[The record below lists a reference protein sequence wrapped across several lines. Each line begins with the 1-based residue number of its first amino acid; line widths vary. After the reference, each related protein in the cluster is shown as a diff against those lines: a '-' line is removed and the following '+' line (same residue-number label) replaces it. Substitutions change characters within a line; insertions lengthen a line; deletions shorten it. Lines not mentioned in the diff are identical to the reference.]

1 MVQLH
6 RLKCKYGPTGSSRT
20 SASGGSYNRMAPWR
34 ALGVFLY
41 WILLIASVPLLQ
53 EGPFVFVD
61 WQESPYTGG
70 PFERLY
76 SPSNGVEGAIQ
87 NVDFATGLAS
97 ILTVVSSA
105 TGTRVRAF
113 GSKWTYNNIP
123 YVDESMVDSA
133 GLNYCQVGIN
143 STYLTGIYV
152 DLASQ
157 LVFVQA
163 GVTIQALSQALL
175 EKKLALSTSGHSDGQ
190 RIAGAMS
197 TGTHGS
203 RFQYGAMEE
212 MIRAIHIVTHGNRH
226 VLLQGEA
233 VVNQAFAT
241 YLGNATLIQD
251 EKLFNTAK
259 VCFGSCGIIHGYVLQ
274 VEPLYQL
281 RRVTKKYS
289 YAAVANTLDTL
300 DVSGLDGIGNIF
312 TNPFHIQ
319 IVLNPF
325 DKAFGAYVEVM
336 DQQPYDGRHLQATA
350 EEPGETSGPDLSL
363 LDFPVSLVNNPI
375 LRFID
380 KMLFGGGLS
389 RLICGVIMGS
399 IVILG
404 TKTPDKVEANLP
416 SVTFGDPVKGLFP
429 WQTTNTEICV
439 SLERTTDALAII
451 DNLILSDPLPF
462 YYSLRFVKKTTSTLG
477 FTKFD
482 TSTAIEL
489 LGFQDATLWTLTY
502 DWYERLFAAFETAD
516 IPYSYHWG
524 KRFPLNKNWVPK
536 TYGDALT
543 EWQEQRRILLDSNEP
558 MFRNDVLDQL
568 GL

>member
-1 MVQLH
+1 M
-6 RLKCKYGPTGSSRT
+6 GP
-20 SASGGSYNRMAPWR
+20 WK
-34 ALGVFLY
+34 ALGMFLY
-41 WILLIASVPLLQ
+41 WILLIGAVPLLE
-53 EGPFVFVD
+53 EGPLVFVD

-76 SPSNGVEGAIQ
+76 HPSNSVEGPIQ
-87 NVDFATGLAS
+87 NQDFATGLTS
-97 ILTVVSSA
+97 ILSVLSSA

-123 YVDESMVDSA
+123 YVDESMVDST
-133 GLNYCQVGIN
+133 GLNYCQIGIN
-143 STYLTGIYV
+143 STYLVGNYV
-152 DLASQ
+152 NLASN

-175 EKKLALSTSGHSDGQ
+175 DKKLAISTSGHSDGQ
-190 RIAGAMS
+190 RIGGAMS

-251 EKLFNTAK
+251 KKLFNTAK
-259 VCFGSCGIIHGYVLQ
+259 VCFGSCGIIHGFVLQ

-289 YAAVANTLDTL
+289 YAAVTNTLNTL
-300 DVSGLDGIGNIF
+300 DVSGLDGIGGIF
-312 TNPFHIQ
+312 INPFHIQ
-319 IVLNPF
+319 VVLNPF
-325 DKAFGAYVEVM
+325 DKATGAYVEVM
-336 DQQPYDGRHLQATA
+336 DQQPYDGRRFLQDTA
-350 EEPGETSGPDLSL
+350 GEADDSAGADLSS
-363 LDFPVSLVNNPI
+363 LDFPIALVNNPI

-380 KMLFGGGLS
+380 KLLFGSGLT
-389 RLICGVIMGS
+389 RLFSGVIMGS

-404 TKTPDKVEANLP
+404 TKRPDVVSTNVP
-416 SVTFGDPVKGLFP
+416 SAIFGDPVKGLFP
-429 WQTTNTEICV
+429 WQTTNTEIGV
-439 SLERTTDALAII
+439 PLERTTDALAII

-462 YYSLRFVKKTTSTLG
+462 YYSLRFVKKTSSTLG

-482 TSTAIEL
+482 TTTAIEL
-489 LGFQDATLWTLTY
+489 LGFQDPKLWTLTY
-502 DWYERLFAAFETAD
+502 DWYERLFAAFATAN

-524 KRFPLNKNWVPK
+524 KRFPLNKNWVPN

-543 EWQEQRRILLDSNEP
+543 EWQEQRRILLDTNEP